1 MLNLIPAIL
10 LLLAGGPFGPPSG
23 DAFARIEALA
33 PRARVFQLAI
43 ELERAGLSAAQAVL
57 AMAACQEQ
65 PDAKTDWLLE
75 SKPVWPVVGVD
86 ASKGFATSSRTRD
99 GPVS

>member
-43 ELERAGLSAAQAVL
+43 ELERAGLTPAQAVL
-57 AMAACQEQ
+57 AMASCQEQ
-65 PDAKTDWLLE
+65 PVAKADWHLGATPTWPQASLE
-75 SKPVWPVVGVD
+75 TST
-86 ASKGFATSSRTRD
+86 GFANSSRTRD
-99 GPVS
+99 GPL